1 MEANKLQDRIEHG
14 DVSASVQSQG
24 GMEDASAIESAEP
37 AHALAAKEPI
47 AAPEVEVQ
55 VVEPARSAGSLTGQE
70 EREAVKDLEKGKKAG
85 GSADPSHHKERPV
98 LGGEC
103 GGEQPDKKMEEEETQ
118 GDQQGNWQETQGD
131 QQGEEEK
138 TQDDQQGK
146 EEETQQG
153 KKEKEEEEAQDDQQG
168 KEETRD
174 NQHDEERGE
183 RVHQGAEEQDYEVAL
198 VECEARPGGGAGES
212 QSADEADKQVDDFLR
227 ELKFSASTCIS
238 HPSARQRSRPG
249 RALKNNPSEAS
260 MIMDTLSD
268 PESDKVEIIE
278 EEKEDT
284 SPQFQDR
291 MTENL
296 ICWTCCFIF
305 WSAVACRHFCRDCC
319 RHFCRHFRRPKFF

>member
-14 DVSASVQSQG
+14 DLSASVQSQG

-98 LGGEC
+98 LGGGC
-103 GGEQPDKKMEEEETQ
+103 GGDQPDKKMEEEETQ

-138 TQDDQQGK
+138 TQDGQQGK
-146 EEETQQG
+146 EV
-153 KKEKEEEEAQDDQQG
+153 
-168 KEETRD
+168 TRD

-183 RVHQGAEEQDYEVAL
+183 REDYEVAL
-198 VECEARPGGGAGES
+198 VECEARTGGGAGES

-227 ELKFSASTCIS
+227 ELKFSAST
-238 HPSARQRSRPG
+238 
-249 RALKNNPSEAS
+249 
-260 MIMDTLSD
+260 
-268 PESDKVEIIE
+268 
-278 EEKEDT
+278 
-284 SPQFQDR
+284 
-291 MTENL
+291 
-296 ICWTCCFIF
+296 
-305 WSAVACRHFCRDCC
+305 
-319 RHFCRHFRRPKFF
+319 